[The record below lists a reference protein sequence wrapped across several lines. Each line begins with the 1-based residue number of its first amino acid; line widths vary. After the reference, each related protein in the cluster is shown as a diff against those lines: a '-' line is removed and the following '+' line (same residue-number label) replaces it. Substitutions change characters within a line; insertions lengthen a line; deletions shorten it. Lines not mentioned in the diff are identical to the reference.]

1 MSDQIQITKATN
13 TDAAAIKQL
22 ILGIL
27 KDYGLK
33 PAPASTD
40 SDLEDIQKHYWQ
52 NKGCFYVLKKD
63 DQIIG
68 SFALCKIND
77 HLCELR
83 KMYLN
88 RNFRGRRLGRKMMVA
103 AFEQAK
109 ELGYKSIMLETASVL
124 KEAISLYEKYGFK
137 PYTPDHLSARCD
149 QAYICKI
156 P

>member
-1 MSDQIQITKATN
+1 MSDQVQIIKAVN
-13 TDAAAIKQL
+13 ADADAIKQL
-22 ILGIL
+22 VFGIL
-27 KDYGLK
+27 KDYGLE
-33 PAPASTD
+33 PDPASTD
-40 SDLEDIQKHYWQ
+40 RDLEDIQKYYWQ

-68 SFALCKIND
+68 NFGLYKIND
-77 HLCELR
+77 DICELR
-83 KMYLN
+83 KMYLSP
-88 RNFRGRRLGRKMMVA
+88 NFRGRRLGRKMMEA

-109 ELGYKSIMLETASVL
+109 KLGYKSIMLETASVL

-149 QAYICKI
+149 QAYICDV